1 MSDRERVC
9 QRAGC
14 QRSASVTLS
23 FRYDARQASLMD
35 LTDQKHPA
43 HYDLCGMHADV
54 LIVPK
59 GWERLDRRSPA
70 PDPEPQIEAFVRAI
84 EEPPPAPTRLNRY
97 AALTAELPRLA
108 EACGLTVPDG
118 GEAPAPLSRVA
129 PEAPWAVGSR
139 AERDDQV
146 SRDAQ
151 FPGRGS
157 AEAPARVSRDAQFP
171 GRGSAE
177 APARVSRD
185 AKYGGRAAPYSYD
198 GVAPATRLYEP
209 VTDTMTTQEQV
220 IEGQLQMPIEPEPE
234 GVVVALMRTR
244 QA

>member
-14 QRSASVTLS
+14 KRSASVTLS
-23 FRYDARQASLMD
+23 FRYDARQASLVD

-54 LIVPK
+54 LIVPN
-59 GWERLDRRSPA
+59 GWERLDRRNPA
-70 PDPEPQIEAFVRAI
+70 PDPEPQIETFVRAI

-108 EACGLTVPDG
+108 EAWGLTVSDG
-118 GEAPAPLSRVA
+118 GDAPTPLSR
-129 PEAPWAVGSR
+129 PQAPWAVGSR

-146 SRDAQ
+146 SRDAK
-151 FPGRGS
+151 FSGRG
-157 AEAPARVSRDAQFP
+157 A
-171 GRGSAE
+171 AE

-185 AKYGGRAAPYSYD
+185 AKYGGGRPASHGYD
-198 GVAPATRLYEP
+198 GAAPATRLYEP

-220 IEGQLQMPIEPEPE
+220 IEGQLQMPIDHEPE
-234 GVVVALMRTR
+234 GVVVALIRTR

>member
-1 MSDRERVC
+1 
-9 QRAGC
+9 
-14 QRSASVTLS
+14 LS
-23 FRYDARQASLMD
+23 FRYDARQASLVD

-70 PDPEPQIEAFVRAI
+70 PDPEPRVEAFVRAI

-118 GEAPAPLSRVA
+118 GDAPTPLSGPQA
-129 PEAPWAVGSR
+129 T
-139 AERDDQV
+139 
-146 SRDAQ
+146 
-151 FPGRGS
+151 
-157 AEAPARVSRDAQFP
+157 
-171 GRGSAE
+171 
-177 APARVSRD
+177 
-185 AKYGGRAAPYSYD
+185 YGGRPRPHGYD
-198 GVAPATRLYEP
+198 GAAPATRLYEP

-220 IEGQLQMPIEPEPE
+220 IEGQLQMPIDPEPE

>member
-1 MSDRERVC
+1 
-9 QRAGC
+9 
-14 QRSASVTLS
+14 LS
-23 FRYDARQASLMD
+23 FRYDARQASLVD

-43 HYDLCGMHADV
+43 HYDLCGVHADV

-70 PDPEPQIEAFVRAI
+70 PDPKPAIEALVRVI
-84 EEPPPAPTRLNRY
+84 DKPPAAPTRLNRY

-118 GEAPAPLSRVA
+118 GEAPPSPRY
-129 PEAPWAVGSR
+129 
-139 AERDDQV
+139 
-146 SRDAQ
+146 
-151 FPGRGS
+151 RGQ
-157 AEAPARVSRDAQFP
+157 PDHTP
-171 GRGSAE
+171 RGH
-177 APARVSRD
+177 D
-185 AKYGGRAAPYSYD
+185 GG
-198 GVAPATRLYEP
+198 APATRLYEP
-209 VTDTMTTQEQV
+209 VTDRMAPEKQV

>member
-23 FRYDARQASLMD
+23 FRYDARQASLVD

-70 PDPEPQIEAFVRAI
+70 PDPKPKIDAIVRAMD
-84 EEPPPAPTRLNRY
+84 EPAPAPPRLDRY

-118 GEAPAPLSRVA
+118 GGDAPTAPRY
-129 PEAPWAVGSR
+129 
-139 AERDDQV
+139 
-146 SRDAQ
+146 
-151 FPGRGS
+151 RGDPD
-157 AEAPARVSRDAQFP
+157 PASHVYD
-171 GRGSAE
+171 RG
-177 APARVSRD
+177 
-185 AKYGGRAAPYSYD
+185 
-198 GVAPATRLYEP
+198 APATRLYEP
-209 VTDTMTTQEQV
+209 VTDTMTAEEQV

-244 QA
+244 QV